1 MLPTGAGNP
10 HRSRH
15 YHCHGDSSGLGSWG
29 GGNDANDPTSADE
42 AASYDFRLGG
52 GLGGNYRPGREEE
65 KAESDKPAALHK
77 VSETKTK
84 GVGNRTPKS
93 KPDDDDFKADSP
105 GTNLVVTKLPKEDPA
120 LEIVKQHDP
129 PDFQWPTS
137 VCNFTSSEA
146 HLLIHRFESWAG
158 QIRRAAHP
166 TPSHLPMLI
175 KFNVWRA
182 LVSNTFTLGLTMEQ
196 TADDDAL
203 SPFTTNSPLIHSH
216 LPAALIPTAL
226 QKRIPHHPWIDLL
239 PFPRMREN
247 LIRAGDAWDEEGLCG
262 DMMGFFHQGTGRE
275 GVIVWGEPW
284 DPRGWE
290 ASEEFLEYWG
300 WAIEGCCEIV
310 ESTNYWRAS
319 RGEKPVRVL
328 GMGSKRVNEILD

>member
-1 MLPTGAGNP
+1 METVPAWVAGEEAMTPMIPLVQMRQQAMISVSEEDWVGITDPVERRKRQNRINQRLYRRR
-10 HRSRH
+10 HQTNSSR
-15 YHCHGDSSGLGSWG
+15 G
-29 GGNDANDPTSADE
+29 
-42 AASYDFRLGG
+42 
-52 GLGGNYRPGREEE
+52 
-65 KAESDKPAALHK
+65 K
-77 VSETKTK
+77 VSETKTND
-84 GVGNRTPKS
+84 VGNQTPKS

-105 GTNLVVTKLPKEDPA
+105 GTNLVVTKLPQEDPA

-328 GMGSKRVNEILD
+328 GVGSKRVNEILD